1 MDKVEIAVWEL
12 IAARC
17 AEEQFSNSKKRRG
30 GQWNPYVHKVLRG
43 AMRDYIIKK
52 VKKPLMK
59 AIITLANRYPSPTR
73 ENCLH
78 PNTRI
83 LFDIR
88 DKFFELENN
97 PCRKELFE
105 AIWRMF
111 IAEYEHDGYYR
122 FRFDWLHEEI
132 NKRDWRSS
140 SKEQPQHC
148 WKGEI

>member
-1 MDKVEIAVWEL
+1 MAKLEIPVWEL
-12 IAARC
+12 IAARR
-17 AEEQFSNSKKRRG
+17 AGEQFNNSKKRKG
-30 GQWNPYVHKVLRG
+30 GQWNPYIHKVLRG
-43 AMRDYIIKK
+43 AMRGYIINK

-59 AIITLANRYPSPTR
+59 AIITLANKYPEPTR

-78 PNTRI
+78 PNTHI

-97 PCRKELFE
+97 SGRKALFE

-122 FRFDWLHEEI
+122 FRSNWIYEEM
-132 NKRDWRSS
+132 NKRNWLPNP
-140 SKEQPQHC
+140 KGQPQHC
-148 WKGEI
+148 WRGEI

>member
-1 MDKVEIAVWEL
+1 MAKLQIPVWEL
-12 IAARC
+12 TVARW
-17 AEEQFSNSKKRRG
+17 AEEQFENARNRRG

-59 AIITLANRYPSPTR
+59 AIITLANRYPEPTR

-78 PNTRI
+78 PNAQI

-97 PCRKELFE
+97 PGRKALFE

-122 FRFDWLHEEI
+122 FRFDWILKEI
-132 NKRDWRSS
+132 NKRNWLPDPKGPPR
-140 SKEQPQHC
+140 HC
-148 WKGEI
+148 WKEIE